1 MAKYGQKKIDE
12 EKRAFLS
19 ELELLLK
26 KYDAK
31 IVGYGGGYEV
41 EDGNIDIRFSDGEEI
56 TYSQLDPYQG
66 IECIVDASRVF
77 DFD

>member
-1 MAKYGQKKIDE
+1 MAKYDQKKIDV

-26 KYDAK
+26 KYDVK
-31 IVGYGGGYEV
+31 IVGYGSGYEV
-41 EDGNIDIRFSDGEEI
+41 EEGNIDIRFSDGEEI
-56 TYSQLDPYQG
+56 TYSQPNPYQG
-66 IECIVDASRVF
+66 IECIVDAARVF